1 MVKVLWFSPYE
12 ILPAQ
17 EEELRRIYGKDVEI
31 EKVNRRFESKEHFLR
46 YVKESGAEVVY
57 APLPPDVLKEFKET
71 EIGKNITWLMCEWG
85 EIKDGV
91 RREEEEG
98 FDPNSDY
105 ARYAYGIGLHRRF
118 LGFKEFIDYELKAR
132 ELSEIKEIKEERKYL
147 SREEY
152 REKWRNIYRELNKEY
167 RANKV
172 YVRVS
177 NGYIH
182 VRMDKDCQ
190 MNDELRPLLKKLGFK
205 FSKEYKEWYMR
216 ENGQS
221 EEVIREIRERVKIGV
236 ENIAVSVLQ
245 RHDEP
250 EWKAG
255 ALVDKLEG
263 LDKVYR
269 EKTDKEPEL
278 ARESG
283 EEVEMGA

>member
-1 MVKVLWFSPYE
+1 MRWRYE
-12 ILPAQ
+12 
-17 EEELRRIYGKDVEI
+17 R
-31 EKVNRRFESKEHFLR
+31 S
-46 YVKESGAEVVY
+46 
-57 APLPPDVLKEFKET
+57 
-71 EIGKNITWLMCEWG
+71 IGK
-85 EIKDGV
+85 
-91 RREEEEG
+91 EEC

-105 ARYAYGIGLHRRF
+105 ARYAYGIEPHRRF
-118 LGFKEFIDYELKAR
+118 LGFKEFVDYELKAR
-132 ELSEIKEIKEERKYL
+132 ELSEIKEIKEERKFV
-147 SREEY
+147 SKEEY
-152 REKWRNIYRELNKEY
+152 REKWREIYRELNREY

-177 NGYIH
+177 KGYIH

-236 ENIAVSVLQ
+236 ENIAVRVLQ

-263 LDKVYR
+263 FDKVYR
-269 EKTDKEPEL
+269 EKSDKEVEL